1 MNWIDYLGYAA
12 SASVL
17 LTFCMST
24 MVPLRATALAS
35 NVLFASFGAVAHIYP
50 VFILHVILFP
60 VNTWRLLQILRLVRE
75 AGLAEPAHRPI
86 RSFFP
91 FMKSRILKAGDVLIK
106 KDDRAT
112 HMYYLENGTMRI
124 PEIGK
129 LIEPGAVVGEI
140 GIFAPDQKRTMTIV
154 CVTDCDVYEISA
166 AKAKQLYVENSAFG
180 IAILQLVIARL
191 VEDLTLLRGARPEDT
206 DGQEPSDQFG
216 CGDLHDH

>member
-24 MVPLRATALAS
+24 MVPLRVTAIAS
-35 NVLFASFGAVAHIYP
+35 NVLFAGFGAVAHIYP
-50 VFILHVILFP
+50 VLVLHLILFP

-75 AGLAEPAHRPI
+75 AGLTEPAHLPI

-91 FMKSRILKAGDVLIK
+91 FMNSRVLKAGEVLMK
-106 KDDRAT
+106 KGDRAD

-129 LIEPGAVVGEI
+129 LIEPGAVLGEI
-140 GIFAPDQKRTMTIV
+140 GIFAPDQKRTMTVV
-154 CVTDCDVYEISA
+154 CLTNCDVYEISA
-166 AKAKQLYVENSAFG
+166 AKAKELYVENSAF
-180 IAILQLVIARL
+180 AVSILQLVIARL
-191 VEDLTLLRGARPEDT
+191 VEDLTLLRGAREPEDT
-206 DGQEPSDQFG
+206 DGIASE
-216 CGDLHDH
+216 